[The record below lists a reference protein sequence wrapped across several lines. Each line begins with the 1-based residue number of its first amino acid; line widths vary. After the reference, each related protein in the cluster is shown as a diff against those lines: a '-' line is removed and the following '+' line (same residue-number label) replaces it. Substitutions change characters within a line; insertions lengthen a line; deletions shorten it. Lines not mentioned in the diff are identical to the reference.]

1 MHPVY
6 ESSGWYVAYKNPE
19 INASYLE
26 IGLFF
31 GRARRK
37 KSPFHTGLGIFYLQM
52 VVCEK
57 VCNFW

>member
-6 ESSGWYVAYKNPE
+6 EPSGWYVAHKNPE
-19 INASYLE
+19 INASHPE

-31 GRARRK
+31 GRAK
-37 KSPFHTGLGIFYLQM
+37 KEKSPFHIGLGIFYLQM
-52 VVCEK
+52 VVCGK